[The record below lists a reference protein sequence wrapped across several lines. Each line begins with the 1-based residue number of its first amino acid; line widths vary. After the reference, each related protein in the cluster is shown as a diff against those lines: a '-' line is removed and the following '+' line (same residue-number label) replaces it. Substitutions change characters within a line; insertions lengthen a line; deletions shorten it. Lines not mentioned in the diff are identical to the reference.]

1 MSCETPST
9 ELGSHICLKLINLV
23 KDHPVM
29 YLPSKSSPTRRKN
42 RNEVNGVW
50 QVISAEIGISAEDC
64 KRRWKG
70 LKDVYS
76 KLRRRRLQE
85 GVLGISARRK
95 WLYEDAM
102 DFLKFSFERSYQEAL
117 EAFEEVDCDDWKL
130 EYAECS
136 DAGELYC
143 NDNNKQVNSNDEK
156 SKEQSSQTDEKFKD
170 KTLECMD
177 LDLHA
182 DTIAGIEEQV
192 SEQSSEQDN
201 GGWSSGL
208 DNEPPVQPCLVEKNT
223 KLQTRYRAIRPKP
236 YQLNALRNGR
246 NLRSSNAILKTS
258 TTSTPSIISVSSL
271 NPMNQI
277 IVESPKLQ
285 SDKNCDTA
293 VLTSTNMKVNNY
305 PKMETVGVR
314 VTSPSQEPKED
325 CKNIKIEIDSS
336 LKSKKSLPPPQ
347 VFPKRSSTSSVELF
361 FESMAQTVMNLPM
374 RAQAEIKMEICK
386 LVTRAEIKYS
396 QVPNTKLGSRK
407 SKSKQR

>member
-1 MSCETPST
+1 MSCETPAT
-9 ELGSHICLKLINLV
+9 KLGTHISLKLINLV

-29 YLPSKSSPTRRKN
+29 YLPSKSSPNRRKN
-42 RNEVNGVW
+42 RNEINRVW
-50 QVISAEIGISAEDC
+50 QVISAEVGLSAEDC

-85 GVLGISARRK
+85 NVLGISARRK

-102 DFLKFSFERSYQEAL
+102 DFLKFSFERSYEEAL
-117 EAFEEVDCDDWKL
+117 EAFEDVDCDDWKL

-143 NDNNKQVNSNDEK
+143 NDGHEQAESNDEK
-156 SKEQSSQTDEKFKD
+156 SKEQSQTDKKG
-170 KTLECMD
+170 KHMTMECMD
-177 LDLHA
+177 LELHA
-182 DTIAGIEEQV
+182 DSISSKEEQD

-201 GGWSSGL
+201 GAWSSGL
-208 DNEPPVQPCLVEKNT
+208 DNELPLQPSLVEKNT
-223 KLQTRYRAIRPKP
+223 KLQTRCRAIR
-236 YQLNALRNGR
+236 QLNTLNNGR
-246 NLRSSNAILKTS
+246 NLRSRNATPKTS
-258 TTSTPSIISVSSL
+258 TTSTPSIVSVSSL

-285 SDKNCDTA
+285 SDKNCDT
-293 VLTSTNMKVNNY
+293 VILTSSNMKVNNY
-305 PKMETVGVR
+305 PKMESVDVR
-314 VTSPSQEPKED
+314 VASPSQEQKQD
-325 CKNIKIEIDSS
+325 CKNVKIEMDAS
-336 LKSKKSLPPPQ
+336 LKSKKSLRPQ
-347 VFPKRSSTSSVELF
+347 VFPKRGRTSSVELF
-361 FESMAQTVMNLPM
+361 FESMAHTVMNLPM

-396 QVPNTKLGSRK
+396 QVPNPKLGSRK